1 MKVKIA
7 LLLSL
12 SVLGIL
18 SGCKS
23 APQQVKDYTRQLP
36 PGQFALRKITDPA
49 QIPDFTLASFNV
61 KDLRQAVANSLNYL
75 KKPSS
80 QKFYPSNG
88 ISHSHAVA
96 SLQKFA
102 QLLDSG
108 LIGLS
113 LNSAIKDNFDVYI
126 SVGCDDMGTVLFTGY
141 YTPILD
147 GSTTRTEKYKYPL
160 YKQPAD
166 LVKAPDGKILGQRLA
181 NGEINPQYP
190 SRETIERTN
199 MLKGQEI
206 VWLADQFEAYIA
218 TIQGS
223 AQIRLPD
230 GSLMGIGYA
239 ANNGWDYKPIA
250 EAMISDGAITRA
262 QLSLASMIRYFKQNP
277 DKVSKYTNINPRY
290 VFFQSESGPPR
301 GSINEPVLAMRS
313 IATDKSIF
321 PRAAL
326 TFFSTKLP
334 TEKGGVITQELYD
347 GFALDQ
353 DTGGAIRAPGRCDVY
368 IGIGD
373 TAGKLA
379 GQTYQ
384 EGKLYYL
391 FLKDYTS
398 PPAQQ
403 N

>member
-1 MKVKIA
+1 MKSKLA
-7 LLLSL
+7 LLFGLTAL
-12 SVLGIL
+12 TVIV
-18 SGCKS
+18 GCKS
-23 APQQVKDYTRQLP
+23 APQKIKDYTRQLP
-36 PGQFALRKITDPA
+36 PGQFALRKLTDPA
-49 QIPDFTLASFNV
+49 QIPDFTLACFNT
-61 KDLRQAVANSLNYL
+61 KDLKQAVANSLNYL
-75 KKPSS
+75 GKPSS

-88 ISHSHAVA
+88 ITHSHAVA

-108 LIGLS
+108 LIGLT
-113 LNSAIKDNFDVYI
+113 LNSAIRDNFDVYI
-126 SVGCDDMGTVLFTGY
+126 SVGCDDIGTVLFTGY
-141 YTPILD
+141 YTPIFD
-147 GSTTRTEKYKYPL
+147 GSTVKTEKYRYPL

-166 LVKAPDGKILGQRLA
+166 LVKADDGRILGQRLA
-181 NGEINPQYP
+181 NGQVNPQYP

-239 ANNGWDYKPIA
+239 ANNGWEYHPIA

-262 QLSLASMIRYFKQNP
+262 QLSLASMIQYFKQHP
-277 DKVSKYTNINPRY
+277 DKVSQYTNMNPRY
-290 VFFQSESGPPR
+290 VFFGMENGPPR
-301 GSINEPVLAMRS
+301 GSLNEPVLPLRS
-313 IATDKSIF
+313 IATDKTIF

-326 TFFSTKLP
+326 TFISTRLP
-334 TEKGGVITQELYD
+334 TDKGGIITQEIFN

-373 TAGKLA
+373 TAGRLA

-391 FLKDYTS
+391 FLKDYTA
-398 PPAQQ
+398 PPAQ
-403 N
+403 